1 MHQPVIERQ
10 ARTVS
15 LDVVAVRAERE
26 NHARGDAPPRA
37 RLRERRGLAPRVP
50 LRLRAQELV
59 LDGEI
64 RVEAFVVRVQ
74 RGGRAEGRE
83 RIDERLLA
91 SGIVGHEEL
100 RPDRAPAEARR
111 LHTRRP
117 SSHTLLMTRPIQI
130 LTRKSEFVACVVY
143 LSGIEDHN
151 WLQRRISKASLAAF
165 SNLAPLWS
173 TQPHA
178 VRRQ

>member
-15 LDVVAVRAERE
+15 LDVVAVRAECE

-59 LDGEI
+59 LDGEV
-64 RVEAFVVRVQ
+64 RVEVFVVRVQ

-91 SGIVGHEEL
+91 SDIVGYEEL
-100 RPDRAPAEARR
+100 GPDRAPAEARHR
-111 LHTRRP
+111 RTRGPP
-117 SSHTLLMTRPIQI
+117 SRRSTDSTDYTDPNSVSKKPS
-130 LTRKSEFVACVVY
+130 RKSQVVV
-143 LSGIEDHN
+143 LKKNNHFRGIET
-151 WLQRRISKASLAAF
+151 RISLAISSAS
-165 SNLAPLWS
+165 APLWS